1 MASYKA
7 AITGVGGYVPETKL
21 TNQDLE
27 NMVDTSDEW
36 IRTRTG
42 IVERRILK
50 EEGKASAFMGEQA
63 AKDLLDK
70 TGTDP
75 KDIDLVICATVTPD
89 MIFPD
94 TANTIATNIGAEKA
108 FGFDLG
114 AACSGFLF
122 SLNTAARMIESGAYK
137 KVLVIGVDKMSSIV
151 DYTDRTTCIIFGD
164 GAGCVLVERSE
175 NGEGFEDAVLQGDGK
190 GAAYLYMKGGGSL
203 NPASHETV
211 DKKQHYLYQ
220 EGRPVFKAAVKG
232 MKEATLT
239 LLEKQNVKADDLDWV
254 VPHQA
259 NMRIINSLSDFLEV
273 PKEKVM
279 INIDRYGNTT
289 AATIPLCLWDYEN
302 KLKRG
307 DKLILTAFGGG
318 FTWGT
323 IYLTWAY
330 DSN

>member
-1 MASYKA
+1 MALYKA
-7 AITGVGGYVPETKL
+7 AITGVGGYVPETRL

-27 NMVDTSDEW
+27 KMVDTSDQW
-36 IRTRTG
+36 IRNRTG

-50 EEGKASAFMGEQA
+50 EEGKASGFMAEQA
-63 AKDLLDK
+63 ARDLLVK

-75 KDIDLVICATVTPD
+75 MDIDLVICATVTPD

-94 TANTIATNIGAEKA
+94 TANTVAYAIGAKKA
-108 FGFDLG
+108 FGFDLS

-122 SLNTAARMIESGAYK
+122 AFNTAARMVESGAYRK
-137 KVLVIGVDKMSSIV
+137 ILVIGVDKMSSIV

-175 NGEGFEDAVLQGDGK
+175 NGEGFVDAVLHGDGS
-190 GAAYLYMKGGGSL
+190 GARYLYMEAGGSL
-203 NPASHETV
+203 LPASHETV
-211 DKKQHYLYQ
+211 DKKQHYIFQ
-220 EGRPVFKAAVKG
+220 EGRSVFKSAVNG
-232 MKEATLT
+232 MKESTQELLT
-239 LLEKQNVKADDLDWV
+239 KQNLGTGDIDWV

-259 NMRIINSLSDFLEV
+259 NMRIITTLSDFLEI
-273 PKEKVM
+273 PLEKVM

-302 KLKRG
+302 KLRKG
-307 DKLILTAFGGG
+307 DRMILTAFGGG

>member
-1 MASYKA
+1 MALYKA
-7 AITGVGGYVPETKL
+7 AIKGVGGYVPETKL

-27 NMVDTSDEW
+27 KMVDTSDEW

-50 EEGKASAFMGEQA
+50 EEGKASGFMAEQA
-63 AKDLLDK
+63 AKDLLQK
-70 TGTDP
+70 TNMDP
-75 KDIDLVICATVTPD
+75 RDIDLVICATVTPD

-94 TANTIATNIGAEKA
+94 TANSVATAIGAERA
-108 FGFDLG
+108 FGFDLS

-122 SLNTAARMIESGAYK
+122 AFNTAARMVESGAYENI
-137 KVLVIGVDKMSSIV
+137 LVIGVDMMSSIV

-164 GAGCVLVERSE
+164 GAGCVLVGRSE
-175 NGEGFEDAVLQGDGK
+175 NGEGFEDAVLRGDGA
-190 GAAYLYMKGGGSL
+190 GADYLYMKGGGSL
-203 NPASHETV
+203 RPASHETV
-211 DKKQHYLYQ
+211 DNKQHYIFQ

-232 MKEATLT
+232 MKEATLEV
-239 LLEKQNVKADDLDWV
+239 LKKQNITADDLDWV

-289 AATIPLCLWDYEN
+289 AATIPLCLWDYEK
-302 KLKRG
+302 KLKKG
-307 DKLILTAFGGG
+307 DQIILTAFGGG

-330 DSN
+330 DSH